1 MRIDILTLFPEM
13 FLGPFDH
20 SIIKRAR
27 DNAYVQLR
35 IWDIRNFTYDRHRVV
50 DDVPY
55 GGGPGMIMKPE
66 PVFAAVEAITKGA
79 KTGPRMLLMCPQ
91 GQPFSQSLAKE
102 LAQETWLLFL
112 CGHYEGVDERVSIGL
127 PFEKVSIGDYVLT
140 GGELPAMV
148 IIDAVARLIPGVL
161 GEPESAEQDSF
172 ADGLLEHPHYTRP
185 QEFRGMKVPEVLLS
199 GHHEKI
205 RRWRRRQSLLRTR
218 ELRPDLLSQIQLSR
232 EDEELLAN
240 PVEDEEWG

>member
-27 DNAYVQLR
+27 DNGYVQLR

-161 GEPESAEQDSF
+161 GS
-172 ADGLLEHPHYTRP
+172 
-185 QEFRGMKVPEVLLS
+185 
-199 GHHEKI
+199 
-205 RRWRRRQSLLRTR
+205 
-218 ELRPDLLSQIQLSR
+218 LSR
-232 EDEELLAN
+232 LSRIPLPTDCLSIPTTLVPRSFEA
-240 PVEDEEWG
+240 

>member
-13 FLGPFDH
+13 FVGPFEH

-27 DNAYVQLR
+27 DNGYVKLR
-35 IWDIRNFTYDRHRVV
+35 IWDIRHFTFDRHRVV
-50 DDVPY
+50 DDIPY

-79 KTGPRMLLMCPQ
+79 GLRPRMLLMCPQ
-91 GQPFSQSLAKE
+91 GQPFSQPLARE
-102 LAQETWLLFL
+102 LAQEEWLLFL

-127 PFEKVSIGDYVLT
+127 PFEGVSIGDYVLT

-148 IIDAVARLIPGVL
+148 IVDAVARLIPGVL
-161 GEPESAEQDSF
+161 GEPEAAEQDSF
-172 ADGLLEHPHYTRP
+172 SDGLLEHPQYTRP